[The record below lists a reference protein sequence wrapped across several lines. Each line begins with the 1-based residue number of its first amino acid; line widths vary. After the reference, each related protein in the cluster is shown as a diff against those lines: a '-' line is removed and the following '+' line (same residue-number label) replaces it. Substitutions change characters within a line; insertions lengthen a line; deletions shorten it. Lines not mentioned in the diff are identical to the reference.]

1 MAWQPF
7 KLLDLVGLGKLL
19 RTLLRRHRMLIA
31 PYACADT
38 TKFIS
43 ENWREKSE
51 RGEIPKALVEK
62 IPMLDKL
69 VEEGKLGRKT
79 GQGFY
84 DVGTRGI
91 R

>member
-1 MAWQPF
+1 MISFQRFCIAIA
-7 KLLDLVGLGKLL
+7 
-19 RTLLRRHRMLIA
+19 LIA
-31 PYACADT
+31 PYAPVDT

-43 ENWREKSE
+43 ENWREKAE
-51 RGEIPKALVEK
+51 RGDIPKALVEK
-62 IPMLDKL
+62 IPLLDKL

-84 DVGTRGI
+84 DVRTRQI